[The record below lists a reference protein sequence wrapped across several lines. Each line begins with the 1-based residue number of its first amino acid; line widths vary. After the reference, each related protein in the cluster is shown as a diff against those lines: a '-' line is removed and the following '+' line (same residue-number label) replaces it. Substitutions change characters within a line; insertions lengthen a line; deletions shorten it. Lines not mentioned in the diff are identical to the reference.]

1 MKQHSGDRTSS
12 VPDRGVDGR
21 CGQHVNGAPRE
32 DGHSGENQ
40 PTPQTSYN
48 RFVER
53 GLGKNK
59 KKINITKTKVTK
71 TYNNK
76 GKKINFKKCK
86 KTNHTHNS
94 SFKIDGLNLNITT
107 NSTFQNDFI
116 MKTITVSPKFSTVY
130 EIISLMR
137 NKIFSDKI
145 FEKKTPLYPD
155 VY

>member
-1 MKQHSGDRTSS
+1 M
-12 VPDRGVDGR
+12 
-21 CGQHVNGAPRE
+21 NGAPRQ
-32 DGHSGENQ
+32 DVHSGENQ
-40 PTPQTSYN
+40 ATPQTSYN
-48 RFVER
+48 RFVGR